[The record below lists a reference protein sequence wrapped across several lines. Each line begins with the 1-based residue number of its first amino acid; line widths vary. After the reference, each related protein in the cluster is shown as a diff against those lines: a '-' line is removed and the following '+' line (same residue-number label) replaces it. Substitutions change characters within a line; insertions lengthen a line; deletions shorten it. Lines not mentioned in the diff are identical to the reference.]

1 VSCEETAQRFGRD
14 VYLSKDEAM
23 MLADEPA
30 VGLASANNADAASND
45 KGKAPPPVQEGDFL
59 LFQVKLSTE
68 GFPQAVQAQKIRRL
82 RGAVV
87 QAPSATADGIIVVSG
102 DDERAEVSPHS
113 PDAALK
119 ELLGAEVRLRQAE
132 CGQLRLQ
139 PNDEVAFCCVTITDS
154 AGQCLEAQLVDLL
167 HTSLAEGSLLGCF
180 SLSLPQ
186 LSSTD
191 DNAPNLELHGHA
203 LRNRVLISDSSSNL
217 SEAGLMRLFGK
228 LGGVEAKVTPARSS
242 ASVTFNGVESVAKFL
257 AQATHTVSE
266 NGITQLAHVSS
277 CDYRKYGGYCYCC
290 SPMSSGASAPS
301 QTAPAPASACPQA
314 MHPSAQVNCS
324 PCIAVSDVPQTM
336 AHSAP
341 MLSTQAM
348 APSAPMSST
357 PPTQVPLVQNS
368 VNFGCFAEQC
378 VEQNSFNFGCFPAQY
393 PEMNMLTRT
402 SASPDWRCIHGNVVI
417 PSACPEILQA
427 GDYSCGV
434 CIQWP
439 TVIHASAYVVEL
451 LDQVTMVA
459 QRFLHGTPEGVLPSL
474 MNLRVDGLQ
483 ASAYA
488 ASVRCVAPCGCESA
502 ASSWSFVSGMVGMA
516 PAMNMLPPQAPA
528 PHHMM
533 PPASMPNAALV
544 LPHACPPPPPS
555 APPSFPA
562 SHAMP
567 TLPLA
572 PIPEEAAILSEN
584 GCEDILTL
592 D

>member
-1 VSCEETAQRFGRD
+1 VSCDETAQRFGRD

-30 VGLASANNADAASND
+30 VGLSSANKAAVAGDD
-45 KGKAPPPVQEGDFL
+45 KGKALPPVQEGDFL

-82 RGAVV
+82 RGAIV

-102 DDERAEVSPHS
+102 DDERVEATPHC

-119 ELLGAEVRLRQAE
+119 QLLGAEVRLRQAE

-139 PNDEVAFCCVTITDS
+139 PNDQVAFCCVTITDS
-154 AGQCLEAQLVDLL
+154 DGQCLEAQLVDLL
-167 HTSLAEGSLLGCF
+167 QTSLADGSLLGCF

-203 LRNRVLISDSSSNL
+203 LRNRVLISDDSAGL

-228 LGGVEAKVTPARSS
+228 LGGIEAKVTPSKGS

-277 CDYRKYGGYCYCC
+277 CDYRKCGGYCYCC
-290 SPMSSGASAPS
+290 SGASMS
-301 QTAPAPASACPQA
+301 KQTAPAAASACPQA
-314 MHPSAQVNCS
+314 MQMPSAQVVNCS
-324 PCIAVSDVPQTM
+324 PCIAVADVSQTM

-341 MLSTQAM
+341 MLSTQAT
-348 APSAPMSST
+348 APSGPMLST
-357 PPTQVPLVQNS
+357 LATQVPIVQNS
-368 VNFGCFAEQC
+368 VNFGCFAEQSL
-378 VEQNSFNFGCFPAQY
+378 EQNSISFGCFPAQY
-393 PEMNMLTRT
+393 TEMSMLTRT
-402 SASPDWRCIHGNVVI
+402 SASPDWRCMHGNVVI
-417 PSACPEILQA
+417 PSAAPEILQA

-451 LDQVTMVA
+451 LDQTTMVA

-474 MNLRVDGLQ
+474 MNLGVDGLQ
-483 ASAYA
+483 ATAYA
-488 ASVRCVAPCGCESA
+488 ACVRCVAPCGCESA
-502 ASSWSFVSGMVGMA
+502 ASSWSFVSGMAAMA
-516 PAMNMLPPQAPA
+516 PAMNMLQPQAPA

-533 PPASMPNAALV
+533 QPAASMPNASVV

-562 SHAMP
+562 SHTMP

-572 PIPEEAAILSEN
+572 PIPEEAAIVSES